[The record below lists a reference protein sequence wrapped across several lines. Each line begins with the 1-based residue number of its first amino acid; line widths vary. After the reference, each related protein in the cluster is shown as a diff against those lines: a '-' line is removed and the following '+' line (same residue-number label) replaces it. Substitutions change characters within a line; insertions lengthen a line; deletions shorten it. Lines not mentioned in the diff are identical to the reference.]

1 MSDRDF
7 LPFDFVIDRTLG
19 DIAGLAIADI
29 GCGAGTVT
37 RKLAGQG
44 ADLVGVEP
52 NAAQVEKAEALGGGP
67 RYVVAPGEATGLES
81 GAFDVVLFSRSLHH
95 AEDMDAAL
103 REACRI
109 LKPGGRIAVLEPD
122 PEGPFTPVMAYVD
135 DETAVY
141 AQAQAALDAA
151 VDDGRLERGP
161 ALRYATK
168 YRVADVSAMLADLI
182 TVDSGRTL
190 AEADRGAFEAAFSAA
205 HIPDEKGGYI
215 PDWSRMDVF
224 TRA

>member
-1 MSDRDF
+1 MSNREF
-7 LPFDFVIDRTLG
+7 MPFDLVIDRTLG

-29 GCGAGTVT
+29 GCGSGTVT
-37 RKLAGQG
+37 RKLAARG
-44 ADLVGVEP
+44 ADVVGVEP

-67 RYVVAPGEATGLES
+67 RYLGAPAEATGLDS
-81 GAFDVVLFSRSLHH
+81 QSLDVVPFSRSLHH

-109 LKPGGRIAVLEPD
+109 LKPSGRIAVLEPD
-122 PEGPFTPVMAYVD
+122 PDGPFTPVMAYVD

-141 AQAQAALDAA
+141 AQAQAALEAA
-151 VDDGRLERGP
+151 VAAGLLERGP

-182 TVDSGRTL
+182 TVDSGRAL
-190 AEADRGAFEAAFSAA
+190 AEADRGAFEAAFAAA
-205 HIPDEKGGYI
+205 HISDEKGGYI

-224 TRA
+224 TRV